1 MRRERERN
9 VVRTKVKKKF
19 LGGFNW
25 KGVADGSYRGR
36 TFDHVVR
43 EDVLEVGVGED
54 LLDGEPGG
62 REEVGERLV
71 DGREQGEGALGGEV
85 VGGGAA
91 LVLGGRD
98 ERNEGGELGFGLKR
112 LADEFGLAI
121 FLGGRCI
128 GLHVHLGRGGV
139 GRGGVGLGVRGH
151 QKRVSLGFGVHGLH
165 GGVHGGGV
173 HGGCFPGGGGV
184 EQRGERDERERG
196 EEKGALHVRHG
207 T

>member
-1 MRRERERN
+1 M
-9 VVRTKVKKKF
+9 
-19 LGGFNW
+19 
-25 KGVADGSYRGR
+25 
-36 TFDHVVR
+36 VR
-43 EDVLEVGVGED
+43 EDFLEVGVGED
-54 LLDGEPGG
+54 LIDGEPGG

-85 VGGGAA
+85 VGGR
-91 LVLGGRD
+91 LSGRD
-98 ERNEGGELGFGLKR
+98 ERHEGGELGFGLKR

-121 FLGGRCI
+121 FLGGRYI

-165 GGVHGGGV
+165 GGVHGGCV
-173 HGGCFPGGGGV
+173 PGGGGFSGGGV
-184 EQRGERDERERG
+184 EQSGERDERERG